1 MFGFAKALYFCNTFL
16 FKGITMISAMSKLM
30 LSRSFSKVNFTFKPL
45 NWFDQDSGGSRFGLY
60 IHVPFCKMFCSFCP
74 FYKVLYD
81 EKLKGK
87 YLEAVKLEIEKRG
100 LEGKASWLYI
110 GGGTPNLLKAE
121 EICEILSCLKGF
133 VEVDE
138 AGMEGNPFE
147 FTPEYLEKIGDAGI
161 TKISMGVE
169 TFQSDSLKTVKRAK
183 ANERLIEKVVGE
195 AQRLGIL
202 VNIDLMVGLP
212 QQTPDGCL
220 KDAETIVNIGPDQV
234 TIYPYLI
241 ISGVKAEPGMDSQ
254 SMFTVIES
262 AWNIFREHGYRRDS
276 VWVFSKS
283 HKIYDSAKDELVC
296 DYFGLGP
303 AAFSTCGNVQTVNP
317 PIEIYLQ
324 MINYDKRLAFH
335 TELDGK
341 AKVWRAFAH
350 ELYKLQLDPK
360 VCSEMPLNIKMVLQ
374 ILRMTRYIKGFTV
387 TDKGRYLVHEI
398 TKTVVETLPF
408 PLSNPK
414 RIENYNEY
422 VESLKKISALNV

>member
-1 MFGFAKALYFCNTFL
+1 
-16 FKGITMISAMSKLM
+16 MISAISKHM
-30 LSRSFSKVNFTFKPL
+30 LSKSFSKINFTFKPID
-45 NWFDQDSGGSRFGLY
+45 WFDQNVGDSRFGLY
-60 IHVPFCKMFCSFCP
+60 IHVPFCKIFCSFCP
-74 FYKVLYD
+74 FYKVLYN
-81 EKLKGK
+81 ERLKRK
-87 YLEAVKLEIEKRG
+87 YLEAVKREIEKRG
-100 LEGKASWLYI
+100 LMGKASWLYI

-121 EICEILSCLKGF
+121 EICEILSCLKEF

-138 AGMEGNPFE
+138 VGMEGNPFE
-147 FTPEYLEKIGDAGI
+147 FTPEYLEKIGDAGV
-161 TKISMGVE
+161 TKISVGVE
-169 TFQSDSLKTVKRAK
+169 TFHSDSLKAVKRAK
-183 ANERLIEKVVGE
+183 ASKHLIEKVVGE
-195 AQRLGIL
+195 AQRLGIS
-202 VNIDLMVGLP
+202 VNVDLMVGLP
-212 QQTPDGCL
+212 QQTLEECL
-220 KDAETIVNIGPDQV
+220 KDAKTIVDIGPDQV

-241 ISGVKAEPGMDSQ
+241 ISGVEAEPGMDSQ

-303 AAFSTCGNVQTVNP
+303 AAFSTCGNIQTVNP
-317 PIEIYLQ
+317 PLEIYLQ
-324 MINYDKRLAFH
+324 MINDDKRLAFH

-374 ILRMTRYIKGFTV
+374 FLRMTGYVEGFTV

-414 RIENYNEY
+414 RIENYDEY
-422 VESLKKISALNV
+422 VENLKKFSALNV